1 MRACVLT
8 VSDGVFHGAR
18 EDGSGDLLAEK
29 AVMSGFDIAARAIV
43 PDEADQIAAQ
53 VSAWTDAADAPELIL
68 VTGGTGFAPRDVT
81 PEATEAVCT
90 KMLPGFGEAMR
101 AVSIGLIPTA
111 ILSRQTAGIR
121 GSALIITLPGKPTA
135 IAECLGAIIAAVPDC
150 LSVIGAPSIELIP
163 AIGTYR
169 PH

>member
-29 AVMSGFDIAARAIV
+29 AVMSGFEIAARVTV

-53 VSAWTDAADAPELIL
+53 ASAWTDATDAPELIL

-81 PEATEAVCT
+81 PEALGPIYDRRT
-90 KMLPGFGEAMR
+90 PGIDEAMR
-101 AVSIGLIPTA
+101 AFSMRVKPHGM
-111 ILSRQTAGIR
+111 LSRGVSGTR
-121 GSALIITLPGKPTA
+121 RSTLVVANREQP
-135 IAECLGAIIAAVPDC
+135 AAKD
-150 LSVIGAPSIELIP
+150 A
-163 AIGTYR
+163 AAADADNKR
-169 PH
+169 AQQ